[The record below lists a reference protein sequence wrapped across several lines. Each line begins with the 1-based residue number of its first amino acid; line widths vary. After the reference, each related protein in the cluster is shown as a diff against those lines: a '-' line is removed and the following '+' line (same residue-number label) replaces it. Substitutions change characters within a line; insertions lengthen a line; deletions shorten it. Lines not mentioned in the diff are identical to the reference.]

1 MITVI
6 YDPDN
11 IQSAVSDNQA
21 ELFAKD
27 IIEKNLE
34 AVIVSNSLVIMYLRL
49 LVRNKKNKQ

>member
-11 IQSAVSDNQA
+11 IQSAASDNQA

-27 IIEKNLE
+27 IIEKT
-34 AVIVSNSLVIMYLRL
+34 
-49 LVRNKKNKQ
+49 